1 MTMPVLVPLS
11 FPITIRVH
19 GVYTRGL
26 CMWGGGSGVP
36 CRLRGAY
43 HSLRAEAG
51 LEAFGAGALGY
62 AHDGV

>member
-1 MTMPVLVPLS
+1 
-11 FPITIRVH
+11 
-19 GVYTRGL
+19 
-26 CMWGGGSGVP
+26 MWGGGSGVP

-51 LEAFGAGALGY
+51 LEAFGAGAPGY